1 MQNFVTIFALII
13 WAFPCCYK
21 LYVNDTYQLGIFLL
35 HIYTMIYLYN
45 FFTGEHFRFSSLP
58 LLVII
63 VNIFVKSG
71 ISVFKIIS
79 LELIFRSWIAELID
93 TNFKVPSNIY
103 IVIQHSVV
111 SIKKIFRNF
120 IRENNTLL
128 QFKFVFC

>member
-1 MQNFVTIFALII
+1 M
-13 WAFPCCYK
+13 
-21 LYVNDTYQLGIFLL
+21 
-35 HIYTMIYLYN
+35 
-45 FFTGEHFRFSSLP
+45 
-58 LLVII
+58 
-63 VNIFVKSG
+63 NIFVKSG

-103 IVIQHSVV
+103 IVIQHPVV